1 VSTLDDLAEITT
13 IVLTAQARRSDMATR
28 EVHVREA
35 APISRY
41 ARQAREPR
49 SERTSMSSGRH
60 IVFIAWRDL
69 ANRDAGGS
77 ELLVDR
83 LAQGLTE
90 RGDRVTLLCGGAVG
104 ERTYEVR
111 RSGGTYTQFA
121 RAPFEFRRH
130 LRDCD
135 LIVEVCNGMPYLA
148 PLWTKRPVVCLVNH
162 VHTELWR
169 LRFPPPLA
177 ALGRLTE
184 SAVMPWVHRDNLFLT
199 VSASTFAALRE
210 IGVDTER
217 IRLICNGVEPGPPPA
232 PRSPEPLFLALGRL
246 AGYKRIDLLL
256 RLWDRVRHV
265 TGGRLVIA
273 GDGPERERLEAQA
286 GPGVEFTG
294 RVSEEEKH
302 RLLSAAWLLLH
313 PASIEGW
320 GIVVAEAAVR
330 GTPAVGF
337 SVPGLRD
344 SVVHN
349 ETGLLVRTEGEFAS
363 AWASLAI
370 DDRKRHAIG
379 HAARERALQ
388 LHWSAAVD
396 GFSLVADEAMARAR
410 VAGQAAS
417 PIRTGQART
426 GQARTEAGGDEPV
439 VADAVGYLAQPSG
452 PVPPEQA

>member
-1 VSTLDDLAEITT
+1 
-13 IVLTAQARRSDMATR
+13 
-28 EVHVREA
+28 
-35 APISRY
+35 
-41 ARQAREPR
+41 
-49 SERTSMSSGRH
+49 MSSGRH

-69 ANRDAGGS
+69 ANKDAGGS

-111 RSGGTYTQFA
+111 RSGGTFTQFA
-121 RAPFEFRRH
+121 RAPFAFRRH

-169 LRFPPPLA
+169 LRFPAPVA

-199 VSASTFAALRE
+199 VSASTFAGLRE
-210 IGVDTER
+210 LGVDTER

-232 PRSPEPLFLALGRL
+232 PRSPEPQFLALGRL

-370 DDRKRHAIG
+370 DDRKRHAMG
-379 HAARERALQ
+379 RAARERAMQ

-396 GFSLVADEAMARAR
+396 GFSLVADEALARAR
-410 VAGQAAS
+410 VAGQVRAS
-417 PIRTGQART
+417 QVRASQVRA
-426 GQARTEAGGDEPV
+426 EAGADEPV

-452 PVPPEQA
+452 PAPSEPA

>member
-1 VSTLDDLAEITT
+1 
-13 IVLTAQARRSDMATR
+13 
-28 EVHVREA
+28 
-35 APISRY
+35 
-41 ARQAREPR
+41 
-49 SERTSMSSGRH
+49 MSPGRH

-69 ANRDAGGS
+69 ANKDAGGS

-83 LAQGLTE
+83 LAQGLTA

-104 ERTYEVR
+104 ERPYEVR

-121 RAPFEFRRH
+121 RAPFAFRRH

-148 PLWTKRPVVCLVNH
+148 PLWTRRPVVCLVNH

-169 LRFPPPLA
+169 LRFPPPVA

-199 VSASTFAALRE
+199 VSASTFAGLRD

-273 GDGPERERLEAQA
+273 GDGPERDRLQAMA

-302 RLLSAAWLLLH
+302 QLMSAAWLLLH

-330 GTPAVGF
+330 GTPAIGF

-370 DDRKRHAIG
+370 DDRKRHAMG
-379 HAARERALQ
+379 RAARERAMQ

-396 GFSLVADEAMARAR
+396 GFSLVADEALARAR
-410 VAGQAAS
+410 VAGQGAAS
-417 PIRTGQART
+417 PVKASQSRASQSRASQSRAS
-426 GQARTEAGGDEPV
+426 QVRASQVRASQVRADAAADEPAV
-439 VADAVGYLAQPSG
+439 TDAVGYLAQPTASG
-452 PVPPEQA
+452 PAPSEQT